1 MSARSRTTPHKKT
14 RHWLRK
20 IVRWCVFVILFL
32 FAFSVL
38 QVVAFR
44 WVPVY
49 YTPVM
54 LSRYIAAHQAEH
66 NRKNT
71 PDDPYSVGK
80 QPNPRRYYDSKQ
92 SHTYKTQVKWVDIE
106 DISPQLIRAVIASE
120 DNLFTSHNGFSER
133 GIQNAIQ
140 EKKKY
145 GHVRHGGSTISQQ
158 TAKNVFTFGT
168 RTYTRKAVE
177 TYYTFLIE
185 HIWGKKR
192 IMEVYLN
199 VIETG
204 EGIFGAEATARYYFE
219 HSAKTLT
226 QNESATIAACLPN
239 PLRLHIDRPSEYVLR
254 RRSQIIILMPKMGKI
269 DLQ

>member
-1 MSARSRTTPHKKT
+1 MSSHSRTATHKKAH
-14 RHWLRK
+14 HWLRK
-20 IVRWCVFVILFL
+20 ATRWCTFVVLFL
-32 FAFSVL
+32 FAFSIL
-38 QVVAFR
+38 QVVALR

-54 LSRYIAAHQAEH
+54 LSRYIAAHRMERTHAY
-66 NRKNT
+66 T
-71 PDDPYSVGK
+71 PPTNK
-80 QPNPRRYYDSKQ
+80 PHRHTEPRY
-92 SHTYKTQVKWVDIE
+92 TYRTQVQWVAIE
-106 DISPQLIRAVIASE
+106 EISPLLIRAVIASE

-133 GIQNAIQ
+133 GIQNALE

-145 GHVRHGGSTISQQ
+145 GYVRHGGSTISQQ

-204 EGIFGAEATARYYFE
+204 DGIFGAEATARHYFE

-226 QNESATIAACLPN
+226 QSEAATIAACLPN
-239 PLRLHIDRPSEYVLR
+239 PLQLHIDHPSEYVLR
-254 RRSQIIILMPKMGKI
+254 RRSQIIQLMPKMGKI
-269 DLQ
+269 EL